1 MKDKTPCET
10 LYEGRYLSLQLRD
23 GWEFVSRRHQVAALI
38 AWTPEEELLLVEQFR
53 VPLGRRVIELPAG
66 LVGDEQGLENEE
78 LLDAAARELEEETGW
93 RASTLTEIMR
103 CPTSAGMSD
112 ETVMFVLAEDMIKVG
127 RGGGDDTEDIV
138 VHRVRK
144 AIIDQWLA
152 ERQAHG
158 LGIDPKIY
166 TALYWSLK
174 GTP

>member
-1 MKDKTPCET
+1 MKDKTTCET

-23 GWEFVSRRHQVAALI
+23 GWEYVSRRHQVAVLI

-93 RASTLTEIMR
+93 RAGTLTEIMR

-112 ETVMFVLAEDMIKVG
+112 ESVMFVLAEDMIKVG
-127 RGGGDDTEDIV
+127 KGGGDDTEDIV

-144 AIIDQWLA
+144 TIIDEWLA

>member
-23 GWEFVSRRHQVAALI
+23 GWEYVSRRHQVAVLI
-38 AWTPEEELLLVEQFR
+38 AWTPDEELLLVEQFR

-93 RASTLTEIMR
+93 RAGTLTEIMR

-112 ETVMFVLAEDMIKVG
+112 ESVMFVLAEDMIKVG

-144 AIIDQWLA
+144 AIINQWLA